1 MDYTLLGHSGLTVSK
16 YALGTIPFA
25 GTNGFENAGGMTQE
39 TANYM
44 VDYALE
50 QGINQFDTA
59 NLYSKGESEITLGK
73 AIRNKREEMIISSKT
88 GVQLSE
94 NPNDGGA
101 TRINIEHSIDK
112 RQNIKTFE

>member
-44 VDYALE
+44 
-50 QGINQFDTA
+50 
-59 NLYSKGESEITLGK
+59 EIM
-73 AIRNKREEMIISSKT
+73 R
-88 GVQLSE
+88 
-94 NPNDGGA
+94 
-101 TRINIEHSIDK
+101 
-112 RQNIKTFE
+112 

>member
-50 QGINQFDTA
+50 QGKEVFI
-59 NLYSKGESEITLGK
+59 IPGK
-73 AIRNKREEMIISSKT
+73 VLTNSI
-88 GVQLSE
+88 QLIYIQKVSQ
-94 NPNDGGA
+94 
-101 TRINIEHSIDK
+101 K
-112 RQNIKTFE
+112 LL